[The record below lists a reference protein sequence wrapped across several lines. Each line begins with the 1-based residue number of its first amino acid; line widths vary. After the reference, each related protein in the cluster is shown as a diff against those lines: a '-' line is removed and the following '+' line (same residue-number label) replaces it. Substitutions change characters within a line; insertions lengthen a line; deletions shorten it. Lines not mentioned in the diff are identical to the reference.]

1 MYESD
6 VIEFSLRLDCRRKRT
21 AQSATKRKTQKKQG
35 HERCPKTPSGVLK
48 VRAKSQDHFFVNA
61 SRLEGGSP
69 VQCSCWLGVLSWP
82 ARSQPFKILKV

>member
-6 VIEFSLRLDCRRKRT
+6 VIESSLRLDCRRKRT
-21 AQSATKRKTQKKQG
+21 AQSATKRKTQKKKG

-48 VRAKSQDHFFVNA
+48 VLAKSQDHFFVNA

>member
-6 VIEFSLRLDCRRKRT
+6 VIESSLRLDCRRKWT
-21 AQSATKRKTQKKQG
+21 APSATTQKTQKKKG

-48 VRAKSQDHFFVNA
+48 VRAKSPHQFFVNA

-82 ARSQPFKILKV
+82 APLSAF